1 MMALFSS
8 SGFRLH
14 RASWVMAAALS
25 VALSG
30 CSLFSGKSKHEPT
43 PLQLF
48 TASMNSGVAWRVNLG
63 GQADVG
69 FAPAVAGRSAY
80 AASSNG
86 TVVKLDLESG
96 ATEWQQSVARS
107 LSAGVG
113 TDGRTVAVAT
123 GRGEVIALDDSGQV
137 KWRAQAS
144 SEVMVP
150 PLVGDGLVVVRSGDY
165 RIQAYDAE
173 TGTRVWSLQR
183 PGPSLALRTNNQM
196 MMDGGFVFTGLPGGK
211 LIAIDTRTGVL
222 RWEGTVALPRGAS
235 ELERV
240 ADVVGAPMVTGDLM
254 CAVAFQGRITCFD
267 INSGTAAWTKDFSSP
282 NGLTLDPRYVFAS
295 DDQSVL
301 HAFDLE
307 RGNHL
312 WKQEALKFRRN
323 SAPASIGR
331 AVAVGDYQGQVHF
344 FSREDGRLLS
354 RVATDGRAII
364 AQPIAVSQ
372 GLLVQTSG
380 ANLFLL
386 KLE

>member
-1 MMALFSS
+1 MSLSS
-8 SGFRLH
+8 RAFRLR
-14 RASWVMAAALS
+14 RASWVLAAALS
-25 VALSG
+25 LTLSG

-43 PLQLF
+43 PLQPF
-48 TASMNSGVAWRVNLG
+48 TASMNSVVGWRVNLG

-69 FAPAVAGRSAY
+69 FAPAVAGRAAY
-80 AASSNG
+80 AASSSG
-86 TVVKLDLESG
+86 SVVKIDLDTGTSI
-96 ATEWQQSVARS
+96 WQQSVART

-113 TDGRTVAVAT
+113 TDGRTIAVAT
-123 GRGEVIALDDSGQV
+123 DRGEVIALDDNGQV
-137 KWRAQAS
+137 KWRAQAT

-173 TGTRVWSLQR
+173 TGARLWSFQR
-183 PGPSLALRTNNQM
+183 PGPSLALRTNHRM
-196 MMDGGFVFTGLPGGK
+196 MMDGGFVFSGMPGGK
-211 LIAIDTRTGVL
+211 LIALDARSGIL

-240 ADVVGAPMVTGDLM
+240 ADVVGEPKVTGNLM
-254 CAVAFQGRITCFD
+254 CAAAFQGRVTCFD
-267 INSGTAAWTKDFSSP
+267 ISTGTPAWSKDLSSP
-282 NGLTLDPRYVFAS
+282 NGLTLDSRYVFAA

-312 WKQEALKFRRN
+312 WKQESLKYRRS

-331 AVAVGDYQGQVHF
+331 SVAVGDYQGQVHF
-344 FSREDGRLLS
+344 FSREDGRLLA
-354 RVATDGRAII
+354 RVATDGRAIL
-364 AQPIAVSQ
+364 AQPVTTPQ

-386 KLE
+386 RTE